1 MSKNRLY
8 VILAGL
14 VVLALFASACGAAT
28 PAVDTAATEAAAA
41 AEAAAA
47 STQAAADAA
56 AAQAA
61 ADAAATQ
68 AVMDAAAT
76 EAAMPKLGS
85 PELPITMAIAPSAT
99 SDELIASGNT
109 IADLLSAETGL
120 TIKAVVPT
128 NYKAMIEAM
137 CSGNAQVGWLPPFAY
152 LVAHE
157 SMAKDKDG
165 KDVPCA
171 DVAYIALRN
180 GLDHYAT
187 QFIARAA
194 DGFTAGTDVSAL
206 KQFEGKKPCWTDPFS
221 ASGYVIPASLIAKE
235 GVKTKTA
242 AFVQGHPTVVRAV
255 YAGGICDF
263 GATFV
268 DARTNSAVQKD
279 LPDVSDKVI
288 VVYQTDNIIPND
300 TVGFAYDVPADMRAT
315 LAAALDKVSKTEAGA
330 AALKKL
336 YSIDGIQAT
345 DDTFFDEFR
354 VLLAASGIDVASL
367 VR

>member
-1 MSKNRLY
+1 MSKSKLFN
-8 VILAGL
+8 VMAGI
-14 VVLALFASACGAAT
+14 VALALILSACGGAT
-28 PAVDTAATEAAAA
+28 PTAAPTTAPTAVPPTAVPPTAVPPTE
-41 AEAAAA
+41 
-47 STQAAADAA
+47 
-56 AAQAA
+56 
-61 ADAAATQ
+61 
-68 AVMDAAAT
+68 VPPT
-76 EAAMPKLGS
+76 EVPFGS
-85 PELPITMAIAPSAT
+85 PDKPIIMALAPSAT

-120 TIKAVVPT
+120 TVTAVVPT

-137 CSGNAQVGWLPPFAY
+137 CSGNSQIGWLPPFGY
-152 LVAHE
+152 LVAHQT
-157 SMAKDKDG
+157 MTKDKDG

-171 DVAYIALRN
+171 DVSFITLRN

-194 DGFTAGTDVSAL
+194 DGFTAGTDLSAL

-221 ASGYVIPASLIAKE
+221 ASGYVIPASLIAQE
-235 GVKTKTA
+235 GVKTGTA

-255 YAGGICDF
+255 YAGGICHF

-268 DARTNSAVQKD
+268 DARTNSAVQTD
-279 LPDVSDKVI
+279 LPDVNDKVI
-288 VVYQTDNIIPND
+288 VVYQTENIIPND
-300 TVGFAYDVPADMRAT
+300 TVGFAYDLPADMRAT
-315 LAAALDKVSKTEAGA
+315 LAAALDKVSKTEDGA

-336 YSIDGIQAT
+336 YSIDGLQAT

-354 VLLAASGIDVASL
+354 VLLAASGIDIASL